1 MPPLYSANLRHGIA
15 PAFRCYYTIRQS
27 GENAML
33 SRRLPYSFLAAVL
46 IAVLPSAPSLAV
58 TAKEKMATCKFGADD
73 QKLEGAARAKFMKN
87 CMANRNDPRG
97 PASGAAGGPPPAAGG
112 VPPPPKQ

>member
-1 MPPLYSANLRHGIA
+1 
-15 PAFRCYYTIRQS
+15 
-27 GENAML
+27 ML
-33 SRRLPYSFLAAVL
+33 SYTSRTLFLTAVL

-73 QKLEGAARAKFMKN
+73 QKLEGAARAKFLKN

-97 PASGAAGGPPPAAGG
+97 PAAGAGGTPPAAGG
-112 VPPPPKQ
+112 APPPPKQ

>member
-1 MPPLYSANLRHGIA
+1 MPSHAYR
-15 PAFRCYYTIRQS
+15 TI
-27 GENAML
+27 
-33 SRRLPYSFLAAVL
+33 FLTAAL

-73 QKLEGAARAKFMKN
+73 QKLQGAARAKFLKN

-97 PASGAAGGPPPAAGG
+97 PAAGAAAAAPAPAAGAG
-112 VPPPPKQ
+112 GAPPPKQ

>member
-1 MPPLYSANLRHGIA
+1 
-15 PAFRCYYTIRQS
+15 
-27 GENAML
+27 ML
-33 SRRLPYSFLAAVL
+33 SHASRTLFLTAAL

-73 QKLEGAARAKFMKN
+73 QKLEGAARAKFLKN

-97 PASGAAGGPPPAAGG
+97 PTSGAAGGPPPAAGG